1 VTPARWM
8 LHSNCW
14 SRSRPA
20 RLTRGGAPTWST
32 CAGGA
37 LNLLA
42 RSQILAGEMSAAAQ
56 LFEKIA

>member
-1 VTPARWM
+1 
-8 LHSNCW
+8 
-14 SRSRPA
+14 
-20 RLTRGGAPTWST
+20 LTRGGAPTWST